1 MNTPPA
7 LAQAI
12 RAVQTQMA
20 ADVVL
25 HFEIDADGGFTIDV
39 ATIEAE
45 PV

>member
-12 RAVQTQMA
+12 RAVQTQLA
-20 ADVVL
+20 AEVVR
-25 HFEIDADGGFTIDV
+25 HFDIKGDGSFTIDV